1 MYLLLCR
8 PSVCENAGHHQP
20 GQLRCGNCPAWHY
33 AFGQQYPDPGPS
45 CSQASIPL
53 TCCYESMPLSEL
65 MTHSI
70 VTLWQIGDRKS
81 CCATPKGEMRHLHF
95 NRPKHTDVLLV
106 SPVDCVPLRLLHRLG
121 PECAACCKHRLRLVF
136 CTLQDGMLHMSAI
149 GHRCSR

>member
-8 PSVCENAGHHQP
+8 PSACENAGHHQP
-20 GQLRCGNCPAWHY
+20 GQLRCGSCPARHY

-81 CCATPKGEMRHLHF
+81 CCATPKVRCAICTLTDQSTQTYFVFLPLTVSHF
-95 NRPKHTDVLLV
+95 AFCTASVQNARRVANIDFAWY
-106 SPVDCVPLRLLHRLG
+106 SVPCRM
-121 PECAACCKHRLRLVF
+121 ACC
-136 CTLQDGMLHMSAI
+136 T
-149 GHRCSR
+149 